1 MKHNLGKPI
10 GRLIGVYLFL
20 ALTLLVAADF
30 SHTFNL
36 SKPNPYVKEPV
47 ILTLDLN
54 QTNHDIV
61 LLFNFDLKK
70 SDAYFFQRL
79 DVKESDAHHD
89 TKVHYTYLIYPLRS
103 GEIEIDFA
111 LTQKVTNDESVAY
124 SFSGDRD
131 NVKTLVTEDTEVTLA
146 PLKVKVQAL
155 PKGTSL
161 VGDFTLDT
169 RFKTNH
175 AEAYEPLPFE
185 LSIQGKGYP
194 PLLENL
200 VPKND
205 AYTLFEEK
213 PIVQTLHSKQN
224 TQSTVRYPMALSAAQ
239 SFSLAPIVI
248 NAFNPQSK
256 KSYTLTVPGQDF
268 VIKKEEV
275 SILVDSIDSPK
286 PFSRDWSWL
295 STLFSCLIVFG
306 AGFLTAMVYKV
317 HKKSLAQNKD
327 PLIQKIDACKDEKA
341 LLQLLM
347 ANDSQK
353 FVDIIE
359 TVENSLYKNSKIG
372 KKKMTLKQCKEKAKE
387 IL

>member
-1 MKHNLGKPI
+1 MKHNLGKPL
-10 GRLIGVYLFL
+10 GRLFGVYLFL
-20 ALTLLVAADF
+20 ALTLLFAKDF
-30 SHTFNL
+30 SHTFKL
-36 SKPNPYVKEPV
+36 SNPNPYVKQAV

-79 DVKESDAHHD
+79 DVKESDAHHN

-131 NVKTLVTEDTEVTLA
+131 NVKTLVTDDTEVTLA
-146 PLKVKVQAL
+146 PLKVNVQAL

-175 AEAYEPLPFE
+175 ALAYEPLPFE
-185 LSIQGKGYP
+185 LSIQGEGYP
-194 PLLENL
+194 PLLEHL
-200 VPKND
+200 VPKNS

-213 PIVQTLHSKQN
+213 PIVHTVHSKKN
-224 TQSTVRYPMALSAAQ
+224 TQSTVRYPMALSAVE
-239 SFSLAPIVI
+239 SFSFAPIVI
-248 NAFNPQSK
+248 KAFNPQSK
-256 KSYTLTVPGQDF
+256 KSYTLTIPGQDF
-268 VIKKEEV
+268 VIKKEET
-275 SILVDSIDSPK
+275 STLLDSIDSPK
-286 PFSRDWSWL
+286 PFSTDWSWV
-295 STLFSCLIVFG
+295 STLFSYLIVFG
-306 AGFLTAMVYKV
+306 AGFLTAMVYKE
-317 HKKSLAQNKD
+317 HKISLKHNED
-327 PLIQKIDACKDEKA
+327 PLIQKIDACQNEKA

-347 ANDSQK
+347 ASDSQK
-353 FVDIIE
+353 FVNIIE

-372 KKKMTLKQCKEKAKE
+372 KEKMTLKQCKEKAKE